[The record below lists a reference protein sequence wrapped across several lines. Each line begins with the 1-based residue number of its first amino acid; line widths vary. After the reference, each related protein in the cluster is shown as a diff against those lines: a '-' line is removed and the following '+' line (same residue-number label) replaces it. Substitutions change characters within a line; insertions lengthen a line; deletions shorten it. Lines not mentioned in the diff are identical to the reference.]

1 MKKIFLPL
9 MMTSLIIG
17 AGLILMSLIDTANA
31 FFHGFLIVGICIL
44 LGVAVKIMDELIDE
58 ASFKPYRIWIIP
70 LALFIPTSMVYLAL
84 TEGPVIGMVLGTII
98 GILIAGKLDHPAYIG
113 SVLLF
118 IVLVLIAYVSQVIQI
133 EITTLYIIPVA
144 AAGSF
149 LDEFGHEKWTS
160 ANKTITFL
168 FKHRFF
174 LKIFAFF
181 GVVLGFALPIHLI
194 GFLCFDVFYDLVAV
208 ASSHDLSHNK
218 SPQMSP
224 FTGAQGGV
232 NHG

>member
-17 AGLILMSLIDTANA
+17 AGLTIVGLIDTANA
-31 FFHGFLIVGICIL
+31 FFHGLLIVGICIL

-58 ASFKPYRIWIIP
+58 NSFKPYRLWIIP

-84 TEGPVIGMVLGTII
+84 TEGPVIGMVIGTVI
-98 GILIAGKLDHPAYIG
+98 GILIAGKLDHPAYIV

-118 IVLVLIAYVSQVIQI
+118 IVLVLIAFVSQVIQI
-133 EITTLYIIPVA
+133 EVTTLYIIPVA

-149 LDEFGHEKWTS
+149 LDEFGHEKWTG
-160 ANKTITFL
+160 ANKAITFL
-168 FKHRFF
+168 FQHRFF

-181 GVVLGFALPIHLI
+181 GVFLGLALPIHLI
-194 GFLCFDVFYDLVAV
+194 GFLCFDVCYDLVAV
-208 ASSHDLSHNK
+208 ASHHDFSQKN

-224 FTGAQGGV
+224 LTGVQGGV